1 MAVEHLVLLKAKENP
16 PELEALCREWETSLE
31 KIPGIVTLSM
41 GANFRSGA
49 SGFTHA
55 LVIRFQDRKAL
66 DGFMTHPDHIAV
78 GKRMQGLFSEFLILD
93 YETQRS

>member
-1 MAVEHLVLLKAKENP
+1 MAVEHLVLLKAKETSP
-16 PELEALCREWETSLE
+16 QLDALCAEWETSLE

-41 GANFRSGA
+41 GANFRA
-49 SGFTHA
+49 SSAGFTHA

-66 DGFMTHPDHIAV
+66 ETFMTHPDHIAV

-93 YETQRS
+93 YETQRD